1 MRQGGEQLRRCI
13 AGGGLRGR
21 YAEDHGEQGFRAARG
36 GQQVFTG
43 GLPGAR
49 FGEGFVPRSRSAYFS
64 KHGVEGVGYA
74 PRVFGEGRQM
84 FPAQFAEGAAVF
96 RGHLVFGRGG
106 KLLGQATQGISA
118 GHRRIG
124 PIQNGRAEAFEL
136 RPATE
141 AFFNSRRV
149 G

>member
-1 MRQGGEQLRRCI
+1 MRTVKLVVKVRLAVGEEALALFGAAGELRQGGEQLRRCI

-74 PRVFGEGRQM
+74 PLVFGEGRQM
-84 FPAQFAEGAAVF
+84 FPSQFAEGAA
-96 RGHLVFGRGG
+96 GL
-106 KLLGQATQGISA
+106 
-118 GHRRIG
+118 
-124 PIQNGRAEAFEL
+124 
-136 RPATE
+136 
-141 AFFNSRRV
+141 
-149 G
+149 